1 MTGKQAVKARCRDC
15 IGGKG
20 DCAFTDCVLKGMA
33 KGKGK
38 VKAVV
43 IKAYCRWCLNGHQF
57 SACASPDCAIYQF
70 RNEREAWKIPRIR
83 EETGGTEGGFE
94 SDSEKPYTSGSKV
107 KQIEKPPVCGG
118 YNEGE
123 LEAI

>member
-1 MTGKQAVKARCRDC
+1 MMGKQAVKARCRDC
-15 IGGKG
+15 IGGNG
-20 DCAFTDCVLKGMA
+20 DCVFTDCALKGMA

-70 RNEREAWKIPRIR
+70 RNEREALKIPRIMGK
-83 EETGGTEGGFE
+83 TGGTEGVLGRIAQSRIFVDQ
-94 SDSEKPYTSGSKV
+94 S
-107 KQIEKPPVCGG
+107 
-118 YNEGE
+118 
-123 LEAI
+123 